1 MVDGQSVKANKMLKV
16 YMMLLVLG
24 IIGSAVGGAYF
35 YYQDT
40 QERIATLQQNNAKL
54 ELVARNTQATLDSFQ
69 ADYER
74 VSGLNNELQENLKEA
89 ETYKDQLIN
98 QLQDHDLSRLSLK
111 KPGLI
116 ETRINNGTRKVFEDI
131 ESITRPSVVE

>member
-1 MVDGQSVKANKMLKV
+1 MLKV

>member
-1 MVDGQSVKANKMLKV
+1 
-16 YMMLLVLG
+16 MMLFVIG

-40 QERIATLQQNNAKL
+40 QERIATLQENNAKL
-54 ELVARNTQATLDSFQ
+54 EIVAKNTQATLDSFQ
-69 ADYER
+69 KDYER
-74 VSGLNNELQENLKEA
+74 VSSLNSELQENLKNA
-89 ETYKDQLIN
+89 ENYKDQLIN
-98 QLQDHDLSRLSLK
+98 QLQDHDLTRLSLK

>member
-1 MVDGQSVKANKMLKV
+1 MVGGQSVKANKMLKV

>member
-1 MVDGQSVKANKMLKV
+1 MVGGQSVKANKMLKV
-16 YMMLLVLG
+16 YMMLLVIG
-24 IIGSAVGGAYF
+24 VVGSAVGGAYF

-40 QERIATLQQNNAKL
+40 QERIATLQENNAKL
-54 ELVARNTQATLDSFQ
+54 ELVAKNTQATLDSFQ
-69 ADYER
+69 KDYER
-74 VSGLNNELQENLKEA
+74 VSSLNNELQENLKNA
-89 ETYKDQLIN
+89 ENYKDQLIN
-98 QLQDHDLSRLSLK
+98 QLQDHDLTRLSLK

>member
-40 QERIATLQQNNAKL
+40 QERIATLQENNAKL
-54 ELVARNTQATLDSFQ
+54 EIVAKNTQATLDSFQ

>member
-1 MVDGQSVKANKMLKV
+1 MLKV

-40 QERIATLQQNNAKL
+40 QERIATLQENNAKL
-54 ELVARNTQATLDSFQ
+54 EIVAKNTQATLDSFQ

>member
-1 MVDGQSVKANKMLKV
+1 
-16 YMMLLVLG
+16 MMLLVLG

>member
-1 MVDGQSVKANKMLKV
+1 MLKV

-40 QERIATLQQNNAKL
+40 QERIATLQENNAKL
-54 ELVARNTQATLDSFQ
+54 EMVAKNTQATLDSFQ

>member
-1 MVDGQSVKANKMLKV
+1 
-16 YMMLLVLG
+16 MMLLVIG
-24 IIGSAVGGAYF
+24 VVGSAVGGAYF

-40 QERIATLQQNNAKL
+40 QERIATLQENNAKL
-54 ELVARNTQATLDSFQ
+54 ELVAKNTQATLDSFQ
-69 ADYER
+69 KDYER
-74 VSGLNNELQENLKEA
+74 VSSLNNELQENLKNA
-89 ETYKDQLIN
+89 ENYKDQLIN
-98 QLQDHDLSRLSLK
+98 QLQDHDLTRLSLK